1 MPEEFP
7 IHTVNTEMKRAEEPK
22 VNSDR
27 REHTKIF
34 RLIVN
39 SEIAR
44 AEVPE
49 VHEDFPILIVN
60 TEIIQADV
68 PEVSELDSPI
78 LIMNS
83 HETARTEVPEVPE
96 DFSNLIHNLEM
107 HLGTAKAKNSPFPK
121 L

>member
-7 IHTVNTEMKRAEEPK
+7 IHTVNTEMKRVEEPK

-34 RLIVN
+34 RFIVN

-83 HETARTEVPEVPE
+83 HKTARAEVPEVPE

-107 HLGTAKAKNSPFPK
+107 HLGTAKA
-121 L
+121 